1 MSLADKGVQ
10 GTAAN
15 MLKEVQG
22 TMVKKLKEGIVVM
35 TYRTQTIRDSR
46 DARKSRLK
54 SQVASM
60 VTTVTSS
67 RERPHSRSEPAEERV
82 SELKDS

>member
-1 MSLADKGVQ
+1 
-10 GTAAN
+10 

-46 DARKSRLK
+46 ALRKELTEAAK
-54 SQVASM
+54 AQVW
-60 VTTVTSS
+60 
-67 RERPHSRSEPAEERV
+67 
-82 SELKDS
+82 